1 MFVLFP
7 ITTFE
12 TLMGKTIT
20 LEVESSNTIDNV
32 KMKIQDKEGISRIDD
47 TVNKLRMDIPLDRCP
62 KLMLQVLVD
71 SIYRTMNLNVS
82 MAEM

>member
-1 MFVLFP
+1 
-7 ITTFE
+7 
-12 TLMGKTIT
+12 MGKTIT
-20 LEVESSNTIDNV
+20 LEVESSNMIDNMKV
-32 KMKIQDKEGISRIDD
+32 KIQDKEGIPWINN
-47 TVNKLRMDIPLDRCP
+47 TVNKLRMDVPLNRCP